1 MMTTTVVGRKG
12 ESDKM
17 NDEILTYCD
26 VINDCTECPLYADN
40 CDGRESE
47 DEE

>member
-1 MMTTTVVGRKG
+1 M
-12 ESDKM
+12 SD
-17 NDEILTYCD
+17 ELLTYCD
-26 VINDCTECPLYADN
+26 VISDCTECLLYADN